1 MEKQIHTVFV
11 IKRSFIV
18 GWLTERNG
26 WLYEEEMCVYT
37 IEGREWLRD
46 RDGRVN
52 ERYLEER
59 SVGEDR

>member
-1 MEKQIHTVFV
+1 MAAERAGK
-11 IKRSFIV
+11 
-18 GWLTERNG
+18 LTERNG
-26 WLYEEEMCVYT
+26 WLYEEEMYVYT